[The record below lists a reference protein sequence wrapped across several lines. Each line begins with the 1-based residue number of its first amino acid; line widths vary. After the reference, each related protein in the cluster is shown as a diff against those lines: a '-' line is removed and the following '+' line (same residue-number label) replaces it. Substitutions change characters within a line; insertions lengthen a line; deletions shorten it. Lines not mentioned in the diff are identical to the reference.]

1 MSVEDANA
9 ALNKYQKNRKA
20 FTNSLRAKRIQEGD
34 IVNVHPY
41 MDVQKTILQVALA
54 YLEMGQSFKE
64 KDMCCCSALLKRQT
78 GAELKF
84 VLSEVTASI

>member
-64 KDMCCCSALLKRQT
+64 KDCSALLKRQT